1 VNTAIQ
7 MKVLPLSF
15 MENLTDDQIL
25 EFECSDR
32 IYVPKT
38 EFERWMNDSE
48 PGIATIL
55 SLTNR
60 VGQTV
65 VGSLFSTTYLLDTVY
80 VPHRMFQDLDMDTE
94 EITIKKI
101 QPSLCTR
108 VTLQPF
114 TSDHVSAEN
123 PQELL
128 RDAFE
133 RYTCLSVGEQV
144 SLWIGYP
151 VQAVI
156 TALEPPLGEP
166 LCIRNCEIE
175 LDLERPLDMPEKAVE
190 AVEAV
195 EAVAEVPVPP
205 PTEVIQHV
213 EEPTEKGHRL
223 GGTEDGTKT
232 LRERMF
238 EAALRRLNESKE
250 KKE

>member
-1 VNTAIQ
+1 
-7 MKVLPLSF
+7 MKVLPLSY
-15 MENLTDDQIL
+15 MENLTDEQIL

-32 IYVPKT
+32 IYVPKA

-55 SLTNR
+55 SLSNR

-65 VGSLFSTTYLLDTVY
+65 VGALFSTTYVLDTVY
-80 VPHRMFQDLDMDTE
+80 VPHRMFQALDMDTE
-94 EITIKKI
+94 DIIVRKI

-133 RYTCLSVGEQV
+133 RYTCLSVGDQV

-151 VQAVI
+151 VQAII

-175 LDLERPLDMPEKAVE
+175 LDLERPLDMPEEVA
-190 AVEAV
+190 
-195 EAVAEVPVPP
+195 EAVAEAVAEEPPVPP

-213 EEPTEKGHRL
+213 EEPSEKGHRL

-238 EAALRRLNESKE
+238 EAAMRRLNESNQ

>member
-1 VNTAIQ
+1 MKYSEYS
-7 MKVLPLSF
+7 MKVLPLSY
-15 MENLTDDQIL
+15 MESLTDEQIL

-32 IYVPKT
+32 IYVPKA
-38 EFERWMNDSE
+38 EFERRMNDSE

-65 VGSLFSTTYLLDTVY
+65 VGSLFSTTYELDTIY
-80 VPHRMFQDLDMDTE
+80 VPYRMVQALDMDTE
-94 EITIKKI
+94 EITIRTI

-133 RYTCLSVGEQV
+133 RYTCLSVGDQV

-156 TALEPPLGEP
+156 KALEPPLGEP
-166 LCIRNCEIE
+166 LCFRNCEIE
-175 LDLERPLDMPEKAVE
+175 LDLERPLDMPEEKEKEEEGPVVSE
-190 AVEAV
+190 NTVQHV
-195 EAVAEVPVPP
+195 EAVAE
-205 PTEVIQHV
+205 
-213 EEPTEKGHRL
+213 EPKKPEGHRL
-223 GGTEDGTKT
+223 GGTEDATKT
-232 LRERMF
+232 LRERMY
-238 EAALRRLNESKE
+238 EAAMRRLNESTQ